1 MMNIITSPS
10 TTPSKVNMDVDVNA
24 DVDVDVDVDVNV
36 NVDVVPSSPQHP
48 TSPQKK
54 IKKRSRKTRG
64 GLLFPYKL
72 QKMLITTAAE
82 GKDDIVSWLEPEGRS
97 FKVHQVKKFVDTV
110 LPVFFKQTKIKS
122 FQRQLNLWGFLRIVE
137 GESKGAYYHKL
148 FIRDRPESVHL
159 LRRQKGPS
167 RPHPRNLFPVTI
179 TPPSATVSSEA
190 AADTAKVA
198 PVVPPVVTVSDS
210 EVSALAT
217 TWRESYILPR
227 PNEPSSTT
235 GAAVAPMAPARP
247 DHHQY
252 AHRKVSSESTTTNT
266 SPSSVV
272 SSLPESCWSWNSRPT
287 YNDLSSI
294 RRPPSSLF
302 PPTSRP
308 LLRAPSPSAAGSANS
323 LTSTSAVNHN
333 KMILKKQLST
343 AERESPTAFYTSTQ
357 TMMHHHHPHYQYP
370 CLPPPHGRHVS
381 DDFFANTP
389 MRMEHPPDRM
399 PPPPLD
405 PPPASSSAT
414 MLQTSIGSFDNQVPD
429 FDGGNPPYD
438 PIDLQDFDDGHVQY
452 DYNIDA
458 SCFI

>member
-10 TTPSKVNMDVDVNA
+10 TTPSKVTMDVNVDA
-24 DVDVDVDVDVNV
+24 DEDVDVD
-36 NVDVVPSSPQHP
+36 VDVVPSSPQHP

-82 GKDDIVSWLEPEGRS
+82 GKDDIVSWLEPEGHC
-97 FKVHQVKKFVDTV
+97 FKVHQVKKFVNTV

-137 GESKGAYYHKL
+137 GDSKGAYYHTL

-167 RPHPRNLFPVTI
+167 RPSPRTLFPVTI

-217 TWRESYILPR
+217 SWRESYILPR
-227 PNEPSSTT
+227 PNEPSSNT
-235 GAAVAPMAPARP
+235 GAAVAPVA
-247 DHHQY
+247 
-252 AHRKVSSESTTTNT
+252 RKVSSESTTTTNT

-287 YNDLSSI
+287 YNDLSSV

-302 PPTSRP
+302 PKTSQP
-308 LLRAPSPSAAGSANS
+308 LLRVPSPSAAGSANS
-323 LTSTSAVNHN
+323 LTSTSAANHN
-333 KMILKKQLST
+333 KMILKTRPNT

-357 TMMHHHHPHYQYP
+357 TMMHHHPHYQYP
-370 CLPPPHGRHVS
+370 SLPPPHGRHVS

-389 MRMEHPPDRM
+389 MRMEHPPNRM
-399 PPPPLD
+399 HPPLLD
-405 PPPASSSAT
+405 PPPPASSSAT
-414 MLQTSIGSFDNQVPD
+414 MLQTTIGSFDNQVPD
-429 FDGGNPPYD
+429 FNGGNLPYD
-438 PIDLQDFDDGHVQY
+438 PIALQDFDDGHVQY